1 MSSTTMSCTAL
12 NRNIGKAKKAARTGP
27 VIITNRG
34 QPAYVLMNIAQYQQV
49 TGNGKNIVDLLA
61 MPGAEDIDFNPP
73 RLFATPPSHSSPDS
87 SADQHRNR
95 VDWRLHKRG
104 AGPGWCIAED

>member
-1 MSSTTMSCTAL
+1 MPFQDNQPALTKYTEGINITTQQSNRRYAMSSTTMSCTAL

-73 RLFATPPSHSSPDS
+73 RLFATPPSHS
-87 SADQHRNR
+87 
-95 VDWRLHKRG
+95 
-104 AGPGWCIAED
+104 